1 MSKYEDM
8 MATCEG
14 FGDDFEDDLCDDL
27 VASDDAGVGFSCEIK
42 RNRNRKN
49 DILDDKYCQSDD
61 EGGGYI

>member
-14 FGDDFEDDLCDDL
+14 FGDEFEDDL
-27 VASDDAGVGFSCEIK
+27 VASDDTGVGFSCEIK
-42 RNRNRKN
+42 RNLKRKTK
-49 DILDDKYCQSDD
+49 ILDDKYCQSDD